1 MPSSDLG
8 FLSSPPTC
16 SPFNLGDDYFTNF
29 AINSVVSDALTAILP
44 ERYVNALQDA
54 TFFCNLKKFILYD
67 AILDK
72 WMFFVVNNLAKVI
85 MAASVAFVTV
95 WVLLAGLRIMTGSQ
109 REPIVQLLL
118 RGAKIVLVMSLISAL
133 TKNTDTVIHT
143 VLGLERSITQIVT
156 GSSLTVDRLIDMN
169 LAIGQFMNM
178 VVEDVTNSV
187 ADQSSRRGSFTVFAG
202 ALGQTGPAILTSMLV
217 MLSQIAIC
225 FALMLAPLFLF
236 FLLFKGTTSL
246 FWGWLKFLFSTF
258 LALAFLSIVST
269 IAMSSTVSYGLMIA
283 LSSVLNSA
291 ADAGGTLGTIAE
303 VAIRF
308 LTGNLTLGTA
318 ARVDLG
324 GAATNLAGMGALF
337 ALLIVATPPLIMQ
350 LFNASMGYA
359 ANLTGAMG
367 MPRAGLGGGYAGAG
381 AGAGASAGQQPGYS
395 PAALGHQGAAATSG
409 NQNRASESDHSFSGA
424 MTRQLLNHAS
434 GSNRNGG
441 TEAATPP
448 TLSTHGT
455 RGHLSAENVSGNP
468 GMASIPAGAMGRH
481 SNPLA
486 NEVGNTGQAT
496 AANLD
501 APRLSGSRAENTSNG
516 TPGAGEPAHA
526 RDMVSDARVIKEHGH
541 SSGQTVAQAVLN
553 HSRTH
558 NPPRTQGLRE
568 HVELPF
574 GNRPSGRGTAHGPQ
588 NPPND

>member
-29 AINSVVSDALTAILP
+29 AISSVVSDALTAILP

-54 TFFCNLKKFILYD
+54 TFYCNLKKFILYD

-72 WMFFVVNNLAKVI
+72 WMFFVVNNLAKMI

-291 ADAGGTLGTIAE
+291 ADAGGSLGTIAE

-359 ANLTGAMG
+359 SNLTGAMG

-381 AGAGASAGQQPGYS
+381 ASAGQQAGYS
-395 PAALGHQGAAATSG
+395 PATLGHQGAAASAG
-409 NQNRASESDHSFSGA
+409 NPGHSSESDHSFSGT

-441 TEAATPP
+441 TDAATTPAI
-448 TLSTHGT
+448 STSGT
-455 RGHLSAENVSGNP
+455 RGQLSPEYANGHSSP
-468 GMASIPAGAMGRH
+468 GTTRLPAGAMGSH
-481 SNPLA
+481 ANPSA
-486 NEVGNTGQAT
+486 TEVGNHGNSGNRSAT
-496 AANLD
+496 TVD
-501 APRLSGSRAENTSNG
+501 ASRPSNSHAENTPDSS
-516 TPGAGEPAHA
+516 PSAGETAHA
-526 RDMVSDARVIKEHGH
+526 PHMVSDAKVIKEYGER
-541 SSGQTVAQAVLN
+541 SGQTATQDVLD
-553 HSRTH
+553 HSRT
-558 NPPRTQGLRE
+558 NNSPAPAQGLPQRP
-568 HVELPF
+568 ELRYR
-574 GNRPSGRGTAHGPQ
+574 N
-588 NPPND
+588 

>member
-29 AINSVVSDALTAILP
+29 AISSVVSDALTAILP

-54 TFFCNLKKFILYD
+54 TFYCNLKKFILYD

-72 WMFFVVNNLAKVI
+72 WMFFVVNNLAKMI

-291 ADAGGTLGTIAE
+291 ADAGGSLGTIAE

-359 ANLTGAMG
+359 SNLTGAMG
-367 MPRAGLGGGYAGAG
+367 MPRAGLGGY
-381 AGAGASAGQQPGYS
+381 AGAGASAGQQAGYS
-395 PAALGHQGAAATSG
+395 PAALGHQGAAASAG
-409 NQNRASESDHSFSGA
+409 NPGHSSESDHSFSGT

-441 TEAATPP
+441 TDAATTPAI
-448 TLSTHGT
+448 STSGT
-455 RGHLSAENVSGNP
+455 RGQLSPEYANGHSSP
-468 GMASIPAGAMGRH
+468 GTTRLPAGAMGSH
-481 SNPLA
+481 A
-486 NEVGNTGQAT
+486 NTSATEVGNRSAT
-496 AANLD
+496 TVD
-501 APRLSGSRAENTSNG
+501 ASRPPNSHMENTPGSS
-516 TPGAGEPAHA
+516 PGAGETAHA
-526 RDMVSDARVIKEHGH
+526 PHMVSDAKVIKEYGKR
-541 SSGQTVAQAVLN
+541 SGQTATQDVLD
-553 HSRTH
+553 HSRT
-558 NPPRTQGLRE
+558 NNSPAPAQGLPQRP
-568 HVELPF
+568 ELRYR
-574 GNRPSGRGTAHGPQ
+574 N
-588 NPPND
+588 

>member
-29 AINSVVSDALTAILP
+29 AISSVVSDALTAILP

-72 WMFFVVNNLAKVI
+72 WMFFVVNNLAKMI

-291 ADAGGTLGTIAE
+291 ADAGGSLGTIAE

-359 ANLTGAMG
+359 SNLTGAMG

-381 AGAGASAGQQPGYS
+381 ASAGQQAGYS
-395 PAALGHQGAAATSG
+395 PAALGHQGAAASSG
-409 NQNRASESDHSFSGA
+409 NPGRSSESDHSFSGT
-424 MTRQLLNHAS
+424 MTRQLLSHAS

-441 TEAATPP
+441 TEVAATPAI
-448 TLSTHGT
+448 STSGT
-455 RGHLSAENVSGNP
+455 RGQLSPENANGHSSP
-468 GMASIPAGAMGRH
+468 GTARLPAGAMGSH
-481 SNPLA
+481 ANPSA
-486 NEVGNTGQAT
+486 TEVGNHGNSGNRSAT
-496 AANLD
+496 TVD
-501 APRLSGSRAENTSNG
+501 ASRPSNSHAENTPYSSSS
-516 TPGAGEPAHA
+516 AGETAHA
-526 RDMVSDARVIKEHGH
+526 PHMVSDAKVIKEYGER
-541 SSGQTVAQAVLN
+541 SGQTATQDVLD
-553 HSRTH
+553 HSRTSVI
-558 NPPRTQGLRE
+558 PAQGLRK
-568 HVELPF
+568 HVAMPF
-574 GNRPSGRGTAHGPQ
+574 GNKPTGP
-588 NPPND
+588 

>member
-29 AINSVVSDALTAILP
+29 AISSVVSDALTAILP

-72 WMFFVVNNLAKVI
+72 WMFFVVNNLAKMI

-291 ADAGGTLGTIAE
+291 ADAGGSLGTIAE

-359 ANLTGAMG
+359 SNLTGAMG

-381 AGAGASAGQQPGYS
+381 ASAGQQAGYS
-395 PAALGHQGAAATSG
+395 PAALGHQGAAASAG
-409 NQNRASESDHSFSGA
+409 NPGHSSESDHSFSGT

-441 TEAATPP
+441 TDAATTPAI
-448 TLSTHGT
+448 STSGT
-455 RGHLSAENVSGNP
+455 RGQLSPEYANGHSSPGTTRLPAGTMGSHANPSATEVGIHSSSGNRSATTVE
-468 GMASIPAGAMGRH
+468 ASRP
-481 SNPLA
+481 SN
-486 NEVGNTGQAT
+486 
-496 AANLD
+496 
-501 APRLSGSRAENTSNG
+501 SHAENT
-516 TPGAGEPAHA
+516 PGSSPSAGETAHA
-526 RDMVSDARVIKEHGH
+526 RHMVSDARVIKEYAN
-541 SSGQTVAQAVLN
+541 SSGQTATRDVLS
-553 HSRTH
+553 HSR
-558 NPPRTQGLRE
+558 PSAVPAQGLRE
-568 HVELPF
+568 HVPLPF
-574 GNRPSGRGTAHGPQ
+574 GNKPTGR
-588 NPPND
+588 

>member
-29 AINSVVSDALTAILP
+29 AISSVVSDALTAILP

-54 TFFCNLKKFILYD
+54 TFYCNLKKFILYD

-72 WMFFVVNNLAKVI
+72 WMFFVVNNLAKMI

-291 ADAGGTLGTIAE
+291 ADAGGSLGTIAE

-359 ANLTGAMG
+359 SNLTGAMG
-367 MPRAGLGGGYAGAG
+367 MPRAGLGSGYAG
-381 AGAGASAGQQPGYS
+381 AGAGASAGQPAGYS
-395 PAALGHQGAAATSG
+395 PAALGHQGAAASAG
-409 NQNRASESDHSFSGA
+409 NPGRSSESDHSFSGT

-441 TEAATPP
+441 TDAATTPAI
-448 TLSTHGT
+448 STGGT
-455 RGHLSAENVSGNP
+455 RGQLSPEYANGHSSP
-468 GMASIPAGAMGRH
+468 GTARLPAGAMGSH
-481 SNPLA
+481 ANPSA
-486 NEVGNTGQAT
+486 TEVGNHGNSGNRSAT
-496 AANLD
+496 TVD
-501 APRLSGSRAENTSNG
+501 ASRPPNSHMENT
-516 TPGAGEPAHA
+516 PGSTSSAGETAHT
-526 RDMVSDARVIKEHGH
+526 RHMVSDAKVIKEYGER
-541 SSGQTVAQAVLN
+541 SGQTATRDVLK
-553 HSRTH
+553 HMRT
-558 NPPRTQGLRE
+558 NATPTQGMKE
-568 HVELPF
+568 HVALRY
-574 GNRPSGRGTAHGPQ
+574 GNKPTGP
-588 NPPND
+588 

>member
-359 ANLTGAMG
+359 SNLTGAMG

-381 AGAGASAGQQPGYS
+381 AGQQPGYS

-409 NQNRASESDHSFSGA
+409 NQNHASESDHSFSGT
-424 MTRQLLNHAS
+424 MTRQLLNHAN

-441 TEAATPP
+441 TEAATLPAI
-448 TLSTHGT
+448 STSGT
-455 RGHLSAENVSGNP
+455 RGQLSPEYANGHSSP
-468 GMASIPAGAMGRH
+468 GTARLPAGAMGSH
-481 SNPLA
+481 ANPSA
-486 NEVGNTGQAT
+486 TGVGNTGQAT
-496 AANLD
+496 AANPD
-501 APRLSGSRAENTSNG
+501 TPRLSGSHAENASNSP
-516 TPGAGEPAHA
+516 PGAGETADA
-526 RDMVSDARVIKEHGH
+526 RHTVSDAKIIKEYGQR
-541 SSGQTVAQAVLN
+541 SGQMATQDLLN
-553 HSRTH
+553 HSRAN

-568 HVELPF
+568 HVAFPF

>member
-29 AINSVVSDALTAILP
+29 AISSVVSDALTAILP

-72 WMFFVVNNLAKVI
+72 WMFFVVNNLAKMI

-291 ADAGGTLGTIAE
+291 ADAGGSLGTIAE

-359 ANLTGAMG
+359 SNLTGAMG

-381 AGAGASAGQQPGYS
+381 ASAGQQAGYS
-395 PAALGHQGAAATSG
+395 PAALGHQGAAASAG
-409 NQNRASESDHSFSGA
+409 NPGRSSESDHSFSGT

-441 TEAATPP
+441 TEVRTTPAI
-448 TLSTHGT
+448 STSGT
-455 RGHLSAENVSGNP
+455 RGQLSPEYANGHSSP
-468 GMASIPAGAMGRH
+468 GTARLPAGAMGSH
-481 SNPLA
+481 ANPSA
-486 NEVGNTGQAT
+486 TEVGNRSAAT
-496 AANLD
+496 AEASMPSN
-501 APRLSGSRAENTSNG
+501 SHAENT
-516 TPGAGEPAHA
+516 PGNSPSAGKTANTRH
-526 RDMVSDARVIKEHGH
+526 MVSDAKVIKEYGER
-541 SSGQTVAQAVLN
+541 SGQTATQDVLD
-553 HSRTH
+553 HSRT
-558 NPPRTQGLRE
+558 NNSPAPAQGLPQRP
-568 HVELPF
+568 ELRYR
-574 GNRPSGRGTAHGPQ
+574 N
-588 NPPND
+588 